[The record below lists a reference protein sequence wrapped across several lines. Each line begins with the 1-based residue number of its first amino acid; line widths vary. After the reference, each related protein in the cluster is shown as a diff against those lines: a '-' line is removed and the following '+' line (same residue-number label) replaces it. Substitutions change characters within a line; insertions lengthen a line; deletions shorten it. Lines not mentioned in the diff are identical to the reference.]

1 MKYDVIVIGCGMSG
15 ILAGIHLKNS
25 GKKFIILEKAGTL
38 GGTWRDNTYPGLT
51 CDVPSHAYTYSF
63 EPNPEWSRVLPPGA
77 EIQQYFEGVF
87 KKYGIADFSQFGT
100 ALLHKSE
107 GRRDYPSPALLHKS
121 EGRRDYPS
129 PRRSY
134 AMAPTGTV
142 LGRPSCVKRL
152 SRATRTC
159 NSTTCRSNVRA
170 ITRWPR
176 RLKQCILVSTR
187 LLR

>member
-87 KKYGIADFSQFGT
+87 QKYGIADFSQFGT
-100 ALLHKSE
+100 EITRAEWTGDVWTLQDQHGKQYQGKVVVAATGVLHHPNYPQLKAWRSSR
-107 GRRDYPSPALLHKS
+107 GIRFTVRAGIIRYRWTARGSPSSARDQRACK
-121 EGRRDYPS
+121 
-129 PRRSY
+129 
-134 AMAPTGTV
+134 
-142 LGRPSCVKRL
+142 L
-152 SRATRTC
+152 SRH
-159 NSTTCRSNVRA
+159 
-170 ITRWPR
+170 WR
-176 RLKQCILVSTR
+176 RVPG
-187 LLR
+187 